1 MMDYLASMYI
11 DDELD
16 LDEKIQFIDKV
27 YSTRPFYEDTRVLLF
42 QEQLLRTRPDASMLP
57 LRPPKAVG
65 VGHRFKNIL
74 KPLVF
79 ASTGVVVAA
88 LLWFSVA
95 TTPAPAACLNR
106 FVIYEPTAHRV
117 ELIGS
122 FTGWQR
128 TPMKPIRTSGY
139 WELNLQVPFGEH
151 RFAYILDGSRQM
163 ADPTLPGR
171 EKDDFGGV
179 NSILKVE
186 ERV

>member
-1 MMDYLASMYI
+1 MEYLASMYI

-16 LDEKIQFIDKV
+16 LDEKIQFVDKV
-27 YSTRPFYEDTRVLLF
+27 YSTRPFYEDTRALLL
-42 QEQLLRTRPDASMLP
+42 QEKLLRTRPDASMLP
-57 LRPPKAVG
+57 RQPPKAVG
-65 VGHRFKNIL
+65 VSNRFYNIL

-79 ASTGVVVAA
+79 ASAGVAFAV

-95 TTPAPAACLNR
+95 TTPTPAGCLNR
-106 FVIYEPTAHRV
+106 FVIYEPSAHRV
-117 ELIGS
+117 ELVGS

-128 TPMKPIRTSGY
+128 TPMKPIRNSGY
-139 WELNLQVPFGEH
+139 WELNLQVPSGEH

-179 NSILKVE
+179 NSILDVE